1 MKLLLVEDN
10 RTLAADL
17 KQFLTENDFL
27 VETAET
33 FSEAREKIGLYQY
46 DLIILDLG
54 LPDGNG
60 LNLIPIIKERAFEC
74 GILIV
79 TARDSVEDKVKGLDL
94 GADDYITK
102 PFHKAE
108 LNARVRSLLRRKKFN
123 GGNELSFNEIRVDLY
138 SAQAFVHDKPI
149 ALTRKEYD
157 LLLYFLYNR
166 NRVLTKE
173 SIAEHL
179 WGDHIDQQDRFDF
192 IYNHIKNLRKK
203 LMNAGGKNYIRAMYG
218 MGYKFTDR

>member
-10 RTLAADL
+10 LRLAEDIQ
-17 KQFLTENDFL
+17 QFLAGNGYR
-27 VETAET
+27 VEHAATL
-33 FSEAREKIGLYQY
+33 SEGSEKIAMYEY
-46 DLIILDLG
+46 DVIILDLG

-60 LNLIPIIKERAFEC
+60 LQLIPEVKDNNPET

-79 TARDSVEDKVKGLDL
+79 TAKNAIDEKVSGLRI
-94 GADDYITK
+94 GADDFLTK

-108 LNARVRSLLRRKKFN
+108 LNARIGSLIRRRNPLRKNTLKFN
-123 GGNELSFNEIRVDLY
+123 EVSVDLLA
-138 SAQAFVHDKPI
+138 SQAYLHEKPI

-157 LLLYFLYNR
+157 LLVYFLHNR
-166 NRVLTKE
+166 NRILTKE

-179 WGDHIDQQDRFDF
+179 WGDHLDQADSFDF

-203 LMNAGGKNYIRAMYG
+203 ITQAGGTNYIHAMYG
-218 MGYKFTDR
+218 MGYRFTEL